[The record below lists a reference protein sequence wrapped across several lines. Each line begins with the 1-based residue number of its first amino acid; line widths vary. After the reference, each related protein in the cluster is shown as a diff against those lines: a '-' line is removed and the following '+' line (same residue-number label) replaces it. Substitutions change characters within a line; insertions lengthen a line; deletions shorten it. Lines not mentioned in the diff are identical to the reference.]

1 MKNLLSKISETPNNV
16 SLRETFKS
24 SFDGVSILISQPKY
38 FILSMILSTFILI
51 SFLVPIAAFIAIPGA
66 ISVFIAIVFSY
77 ANNEELKLYRVL
89 QIMNYKYPFKISTF
103 ACLVIVPA
111 AIILGVGMY
120 NYSNVSITPEN
131 ILKISPSVVYLII
144 ATTMFTLAWGV
155 SFFSANCFAL
165 QNNASMISVCT
176 DAIEQVIKN
185 PLNMFVMCITWFMS
199 IMFFYFL
206 VACTFLVLSMFAGN
220 LNAWVYTILCYLIA
234 FFYSSLFISF
244 YFMNLAVY
252 SYKMF
257 AINFND
263 EDDTDVDN
271 SSDSFENL
279 ENKE

>member
-1 MKNLLSKISETPNNV
+1 MKNLLSKISTTPKSV

-24 SFDGVSILISQPKY
+24 SFDGVSILISQPKF
-38 FILSMILSTFILI
+38 FILSIILSTFILI
-51 SFLVPIAAFIAIPGA
+51 SFLVPIAAFIAIPGV

-77 ANNEELKLYRVL
+77 VNNEDLKLYRIL

-111 AIILGVGMY
+111 VIILGIGMY
-120 NYSNVSITPEN
+120 TYSNVSISPEN

-155 SFFSANCFAL
+155 AYFSANCFAL
-165 QNNASMISVCT
+165 QNDASMISVCT
-176 DAIEQVIKN
+176 DAIEQVIKK

-206 VACTFLVLSMFAGN
+206 VACTFLVLSMFAPS
-220 LNAWVYTILCYLIA
+220 LNVWVYTILCYVIA
-234 FFYSSLFISF
+234 FFYSALFISF

-252 SYKMF
+252 TYKMF
-257 AINFND
+257 AVNFND
-263 EDDTDVDN
+263 HDDSELD
-271 SSDSFENL
+271 SSDSHEIQ
-279 ENKE
+279 EK